1 MISPADLRKAAL
13 AVAAERRA
21 DQRAGGKRRPARQAA
36 APSPGR
42 SSARPIAAGRLHSER
57 RARTRDTQLLQA
69 RSQRVRMQP
78 QDAGCVA
85 RAVDAPAAT
94 IEDPKD
100 VQAVVVVE
108 AVGRRRTSGR
118 LERACEAELRARR
131 EDQRAFD
138 DVLQLADVTGQLYAT
153 KASIARQGTRVT

>member
-36 APSPGR
+36 AP
-42 SSARPIAAGRLHSER
+42 SARPIAAGRLHSER